1 MLGAAKLAA
10 NLSTTF
16 RAKVFGMADSMMCPV
31 FPLAHNGAHEYPPG
45 FAQQD

>member
-16 RAKVFGMADSMMCPV
+16 RAKVFGMADSAMYPV
-31 FPLAHNGAHEYPPG
+31 QLQVSSRLHSER
-45 FAQQD
+45 DI